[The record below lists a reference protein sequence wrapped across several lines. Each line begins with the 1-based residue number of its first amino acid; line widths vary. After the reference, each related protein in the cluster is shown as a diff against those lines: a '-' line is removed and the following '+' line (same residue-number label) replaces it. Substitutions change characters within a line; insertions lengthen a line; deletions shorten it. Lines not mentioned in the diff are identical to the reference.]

1 MGPLIRSAPCLTLF
15 SLQEKELTPAYVL
28 AILGFAFPIAG
39 LHRFYLGQ
47 PIMGLLFLLTVGF
60 FGIGTL
66 IDLIRMP
73 RLVER
78 ANRKQRALRA
88 YAQVMRSPGDPAPK
102 SEELRILEAAHKNEG
117 SLTVATASLETGIP
131 LARCR
136 TLLEKLHAHGFCQR
150 DVSEMGVD
158 LYVFLGLRSTKP
170 FDVDAI

>member
-1 MGPLIRSAPCLTLF
+1 MIRGASCLTVDA
-15 SLQEKELTPAYVL
+15 LQEKELTPAYVL
-28 AILGFAFPIAG
+28 AVLGFAIPIAG

-47 PIMGLLFLLTVGF
+47 PIMGLLFLFTFGF

-73 RLVER
+73 RLVEL
-78 ANRKQRALRA
+78 ANRKQYALQA
-88 YAQVMRSPGDPAPK
+88 YSRVMLSPGPAAPPK
-102 SEELRILEAAHKNEG
+102 TEELRMLEAADKHGG

-136 TLLEKLHAHGFCQR
+136 TLLEKLHADKYCQR
-150 DVSEMGVD
+150 DVSEAGAD

-170 FDVDAI
+170 FDIDAV